1 MKIRRKVSIILGM
14 MLSFIIVFA
23 SIPALR
29 VKANDS
35 IIDKTRKGSITI
47 HKYLMKEIPV
57 DGKEAT
63 GEVLA
68 DTDIPSGAVPLGGVT
83 FDVYKVANGTKD
95 TTVPEGAKPITKLTT
110 ADGSN
115 GTTKGVAV
123 ASDLELGTYL
133 VVEEDNSQVTQKC
146 ANFIV
151 NVPMT
156 DKDGSKWIYDVHVY
170 PKNATNEI
178 PVIHKS
184 VTKEGNQHDSA
195 DINKDVTWII
205 EPSIPK
211 TIGDYK
217 KYEITDK
224 IDSRLTYSG
233 NLSVSVKDNTSI
245 ILSKTTDY
253 IATEP
258 SEKDNELKVVFTT
271 SGLKKLSAAPGGS
284 VKITFTT
291 KINST
296 AGMGEEIPNKAIL
309 HYTNEFNEE
318 GNPESDNPEVH
329 TGGVE
334 LLKDDAD
341 SKAVLKGAE
350 FKIYR
355 SEQDAN
361 NGTNAVKNPENE
373 KEDWVAVSGEDGIAK
388 FYGLKYGTI
397 GQAANQGS
405 TDYWIVEVKAPKDEN
420 GKAYTL
426 LSKPLKVT
434 ISAQSH
440 TKRLEV
446 ENSKFFLPITGGMGV
461 VVFTSAG
468 ILLMTAAVFLFI
480 RSNRKQNVR

>member
-1 MKIRRKVSIILGM
+1 MKIRRKMSIILGM

-47 HKYLMKEIPV
+47 HKYLMKEMPV

-68 DTDIPSGAVPLGGVT
+68 DTDIPSGAIPLGGVT
-83 FDVYKVANGTKD
+83 FDIYKVADGTKD
-95 TTVPEGAKPITKLTT
+95 TTVPEGAKPIIKVTT

-115 GTTKGVAV
+115 GTKGVAV

-170 PKNATNEI
+170 PKNATNET

-211 TIGDYK
+211 TIADYK

-233 NLSVSVKDNTSI
+233 NLSVSVKDNESI
-245 ILSKTTDY
+245 NLLKTTDY
-253 IATEP
+253 EVTEP
-258 SEKDNELKVVFTT
+258 SEKDNVLKVVFTT
-271 SGLKKLSAAPGGS
+271 SGLKKLSAVPGGS

-296 AGMGEEIPNKAIL
+296 AVMGAEIPNQATL
-309 HYTNEFNEE
+309 SYTNEFNEAGE
-318 GNPESDNPEVH
+318 TQSDKPEVH

-341 SKAVLKGAE
+341 TKAVLKGAE

-355 SEQDAN
+355 SEKDAID
-361 NGTNAVKNPENE
+361 GTNAIKNPENE

-397 GQAANQGS
+397 GQAVNEGA
-405 TDYWIVEVKAPKDEN
+405 TDYWIVEVKAPKDEK

-434 ISAQSH
+434 INAKSH
-440 TKRLEV
+440 TEKIEV

-461 VVFTSAG
+461 VVFTASG
-468 ILLMTAAVFLFI
+468 ILLMIAAVFLFI